1 MPGDGLTDVAGGNP
15 SANAGDGAVFVMTL
29 MANLTVNVTIEVDTA
44 IGASSGWGRSLA
56 LLAPVGRPPFN
67 DSLATSLV
75 LMVGGP
81 FYHSQDRG
89 AVLILEI
96 DTRETVPTTLAPTT
110 LAPTTLAPTTL
121 APTTASPT
129 TPSPPSTT
137 DIVMVLAGGTVGL
150 VVGLNEAGGSHDL
163 VLSLSAAPVSNV
175 RLTATATAASEASF
189 SPSYL
194 DFTATTWNLPKVCA

>member
-110 LAPTTLAPTTL
+110 LAPTT
-121 APTTASPT
+121 ASPT